1 MSLTSITF
9 TCICSDPDLEGLP
22 PSTAVRTREITDC
35 FSRSKAVFNTNKPS
49 RLVLTSMEK
58 NSLGLNLY
66 IVMSIPF
73 LLDVQVKCNIK

>member
-35 FSRSKAVFNTNKPS
+35 FSRSKAVFNTRKIVPS
-49 RLVLTSMEK
+49 KRTRLSQRLRFASKHPSACVVTWILMFFF
-58 NSLGLNLY
+58 
-66 IVMSIPF
+66 I
-73 LLDVQVKCNIK
+73 